1 MKRQSNHPDA
11 IIKNLNS
18 EFIIVLSSKLTAVS
32 AQMVKRLFGV
42 WIKIDKDLPWIELPG
57 TYETRKDARRTAQ
70 TFLNSIQLKIVPMPE
85 KKRKMKA
92 LITVQACKR

>member
-1 MKRQSNHPDA
+1 
-11 IIKNLNS
+11 
-18 EFIIVLSSKLTAVS
+18 
-32 AQMVKRLFGV
+32 MVKRLFSV
-42 WIKIDKDLPWIELPG
+42 WIKIDKNLPWIELPG